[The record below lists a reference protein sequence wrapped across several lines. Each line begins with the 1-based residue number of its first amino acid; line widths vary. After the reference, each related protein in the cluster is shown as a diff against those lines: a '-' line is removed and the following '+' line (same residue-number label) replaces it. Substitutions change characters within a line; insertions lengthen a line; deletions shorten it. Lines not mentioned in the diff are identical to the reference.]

1 MRSEKSLFFNLR
13 SELFVCLFLVTAV
26 LAVYWQTRNHS
37 FVSYDDGQYVA
48 ENQYVQAGITV
59 EGIVWAFTAIH
70 ASNWHPL
77 TWLSHMADVHFYG
90 INPGQ
95 HHLTNVLF
103 HIVNTLLL
111 FLIFKKMTGKIWQS
125 GFVAALFGLH
135 PLHAESVAWVAERKD
150 VLSTFFWMLAVRSY
164 IKYTEH
170 PTFKSYLPVFVFFAM
185 GLMAKPMVVTLPFVL
200 LLLDHWPL
208 RRLMTDDCRLSIE
221 KINRQSTI
229 DNHQSSIVSHQ
240 SSIVNHQSSIVSHQ
254 SSVINHQSSII
265 NRQSSIFLEKIP
277 LLLLSAGSCF
287 VTVFAQ
293 KDAASSLEVLPLTIR
308 IANAL
313 ISYVSY
319 IGKTIWPCNLAFMY
333 PHIRA
338 IQWYQASLSCLFLVF
353 VTLFVVSR
361 MKQKPCLI
369 VGWMWYLGTLVPV
382 IGLVQVGIQAM
393 ADRYTYVPLIG
404 LFIMMAWGLETDNNE
419 KGTSSFKFQVSSFK
433 FILPVMAYFSVLM
446 TSTWM
451 QAQHWKNSITLY
463 EHAINVTDNNEL
475 AHYNMGNVSLC
486 QGKLDKAIIHLSEAL
501 RLNPGNSRGHN
512 DLGAAL
518 FYKGNRDEGVAH
530 FRKALQIKP
539 DFVEARDNLQKA
551 LEVLKRDAD

>member
-26 LAVYWQTRNHS
+26 LAVYGQTRNHS

-48 ENQYVQAGITV
+48 ENPYVQAGITV
-59 EGIVWAFTAIH
+59 EGIAWAFTATH

-90 INPGQ
+90 IRPGQ

-111 FLIFKKMTGKIWQS
+111 FFIFKKMTGKIWQS

-135 PLHAESVAWVAERKD
+135 PLHAESVAWVSERKD
-150 VLSTFFWMLAVRSY
+150 VLSTFFWMLTVLSY

-170 PTFKSYLPVFVFFAM
+170 PGIKKYLPVFVFFAM

-200 LLLDHWPL
+200 LLLDYWPL
-208 RRLMTDDCRLSIE
+208 RRLSIVGCRLSIE
-221 KINRQSTI
+221 KI
-229 DNHQSSIVSHQ
+229 SS
-240 SSIVNHQSSIVSHQ
+240 
-254 SSVINHQSSII
+254 QSSII

-293 KDAASSLEVLPLTIR
+293 KGAASSLEVLPLNIR

-319 IGKTIWPCNLAFMY
+319 IGKMIWPCNLSFMY
-333 PHIRA
+333 PHMRI
-338 IQWYQASLSCLFLVF
+338 IPWHQAALSCLFLVS
-353 VTLFVVSR
+353 VTFFVVWH

-382 IGLVQVGIQAM
+382 IGVVQVGIQAM

-404 LFIMMAWGLETDNNE
+404 LFIMMAWGLETKNHE
-419 KGTSSFKFQVSSFK
+419 KGVSSFKFQVSSFK
-433 FILPVMAYFSVLM
+433 FQASSFKFLILAYFSVLM
-446 TSTWM
+446 ASTWI
-451 QAQHWKNSITLY
+451 QAQHWKNSVTLY
-463 EHAINVTDNNEL
+463 EHAINVTDNNEV
-475 AHYNMGNVSLC
+475 AHYNLGNVLLR
-486 QGKLDKAIIHLSEAL
+486 QRKLDKAITHLSEAL
-501 RLNPGNSRGHN
+501 RLNPENSRGYN

-539 DFVEARDNLQKA
+539 DFVEAHNNLQKA
-551 LEVLKRDAD
+551 LEVLKRDTDAN